1 MKYRIG
7 QKVKITK
14 AKRYQPKNTVGKIGI
29 VVGYIEEA
37 NGYEIAF
44 INKKLHTG
52 FYYDWIYGEDEITS
66 IKTKKNKK

>member
-14 AKRYQPKNTVGKIGI
+14 AKRFQEKNTVGKIGI
-29 VVGYIEEA
+29 VAGYIPEVSA
-37 NGYEIAF
+37 YEIAF
-44 INKKLHTG
+44 IDKKFQTG